1 MEIYQITSADFFN
14 KNKHYHFYYIKDLL
28 GNVRETYVHPDAN
41 YKECMERTQYYPSGL
56 PWAEQFSNSEGV
68 HPWKYNGK
76 KFVEM
81 HGLDEYDS
89 KARWYYPAICRT
101 TTMDPLAETYY
112 GTSPYA
118 WCGNNTMR
126 FVDPDGKRS
135 KMIESDNI
143 LTFQAVYYTHPTDVT
158 SAQQAID
165 FWNNQKDLQYTDMR
179 GNNYSVMFD
188 LSLKVVENPLT
199 EASLTGKNTNSYQ
212 VLPRLSKVSPNPQAI
227 TTGLTNENY
236 KIEVRLDRADGLTGA
251 HEVGHTLIQ
260 PNEDFSEHSTSGIM
274 TENAKDPQHG
284 AFVSQE
290 TVNEI
295 VESHQNKNLWS
306 KIESLFK

>member
-1 MEIYQITSADFFN
+1 MKLF
-14 KNKHYHFYYIKDLL
+14 KYILL
-28 GNVRETYVHPDAN
+28 LI
-41 YKECMERTQYYPSGL
+41 SL
-56 PWAEQFSNSEGV
+56 FSYLVPVNATWLSV
-68 HPWKYNGK
+68 
-76 KFVEM
+76 
-81 HGLDEYDS
+81 
-89 KARWYYPAICRT
+89 
-101 TTMDPLAETYY
+101 DPLSDSYPDI
-112 GTSPYA
+112 SPYA
-118 WCGNNTMR
+118 YCGWNPVNA
-126 FVDPDGKRS
+126 VDPDGKRS
-135 KMIESDNI
+135 KMIKSNNV
-143 LTFQAVYYTHPTDVT
+143 LTFQAVYYTHPADVK

-236 KIEVRLDRADGLTGA
+236 KIEVRLDRADGLSGA

-260 PNEDFSEHSTSGIM
+260 PNEDFSEHTTSGIM
-274 TENAKDPQHG
+274 TENAKNPQHG